1 MTTLRGRSDPWLK
14 SYLGTQVGPTPWFR
28 FASLIGSRPRDC
40 STLLAATPRGRPC
53 SRGGVSGPAP
63 GGRRDGQRPL
73 SKGGVGGGKLL
84 GSLGSRSPQRPAVGD
99 GCPTAEPYPPPL
111 RPPIYQSRPAC
122 EAAVHGVGASGGLA
136 VARSNP
142 DLTLRA
148 VRRVFPRGAPLG
160 APLGFSGT
168 CRIGLSLSTLLSLR
182 CEAGG

>member
-73 SKGGVGGGKLL
+73 SKGSMGGGKLL
-84 GSLGSRSPQRPAVGD
+84 GSGPRVSPQA
-99 GCPTAEPYPPPL
+99 L
-111 RPPIYQSRPAC
+111 
-122 EAAVHGVGASGGLA
+122 
-136 VARSNP
+136 
-142 DLTLRA
+142 
-148 VRRVFPRGAPLG
+148 PLG
-160 APLGFSGT
+160 
-168 CRIGLSLSTLLSLR
+168 R
-182 CEAGG
+182 